1 MKNFFQRLAQRT
13 AAWMQGRYG
22 NDDLGNALVA
32 LGIIT
37 MLASI
42 LPRCGWLSY
51 VALAAM
57 AVAIWRTCSKNVGKR
72 RQENQKYLRL
82 SAKPRRSYELGK
94 KKWSNRKTTK
104 YFRCKHCGQEL
115 SVPRGKGTMRVV
127 CPKCKTETKRHFAE
141 NQNRE
146 CDEIAPEKAL
156 FHRIPDARTPSAPQ
170 RAR

>member
-1 MKNFFQRLAQRT
+1 
-13 AAWMQGRYG
+13 MQGRYG

-42 LPRCGWLSY
+42 LPHCGWLSY

-57 AVAIWRTCSKNVGKR
+57 ALAIWRTCSKNIGKR

-82 SAKPRRSYELGK
+82 SAKPRRSYELAK

-104 YFRCKHCGQEL
+104 YFRCKNCGQEL
-115 SVPRGKGTMRVV
+115 SVPRGKGT
-127 CPKCKTETKRHFAE
+127 
-141 NQNRE
+141 N
-146 CDEIAPEKAL
+146 
-156 FHRIPDARTPSAPQ
+156 DARSVPEMQDGDEDEVVTSANVAC
-170 RAR
+170 ARYP

>member
-13 AAWMQGRYG
+13 AVWMQGRYG
-22 NDDLGNALVA
+22 NDDLCNALVA

-42 LPRCGWLSY
+42 LPHCGWLSY

-57 AVAIWRTCSKNVGKR
+57 ALTIWRTCSKNIGKR

-82 SAKPRRSYELGK
+82 SAKPRRSYELAK

-127 CPKCKTETKRHFAE
+127 CPKCKTETKM
-141 NQNRE
+141 
-146 CDEIAPEKAL
+146 K
-156 FHRIPDARTPSAPQ
+156 S
-170 RAR
+170 

>member
-1 MKNFFQRLAQRT
+1 MKDFFQRLAQRT
-13 AAWMQGRYG
+13 AVWMQGRYG

-32 LGIIT
+32 LGIIA

-42 LPRCGWLSY
+42 LPHCGWLSY

-57 AVAIWRTCSKNVGKR
+57 ALTIWRTCSKNIGKR
-72 RQENQKYLRL
+72 RQENQSYLRL

-104 YFRCKHCGQEL
+104 NCGQEL

-127 CPKCKTETKRHFAE
+127 CPKCKTETKM
-141 NQNRE
+141 
-146 CDEIAPEKAL
+146 K
-156 FHRIPDARTPSAPQ
+156 S
-170 RAR
+170 

>member
-13 AAWMQGRYG
+13 AVWMQGRYG

-82 SAKPRRSYELGK
+82 SAKPRRSYELAK

-104 YFRCKHCGQEL
+104 YFRCKTLRTGAFRA
-115 SVPRGKGTMRVV
+115 PRERAQ
-127 CPKCKTETKRHFAE
+127 CAWYARNARRKR
-141 NQNRE
+141 R
-146 CDEIAPEKAL
+146 
-156 FHRIPDARTPSAPQ
+156 
-170 RAR
+170 

>member
-13 AAWMQGRYG
+13 AVWMQGRYG

-57 AVAIWRTCSKNVGKR
+57 
-72 RQENQKYLRL
+72 RL
-82 SAKPRRSYELGK
+82 SAKPRRSYELAK
-94 KKWSNRKTTK
+94 KKWSNRKTAK

-127 CPKCKTETKRHFAE
+127 CPKCKTETKM
-141 NQNRE
+141 
-146 CDEIAPEKAL
+146 K
-156 FHRIPDARTPSAPQ
+156 S
-170 RAR
+170 